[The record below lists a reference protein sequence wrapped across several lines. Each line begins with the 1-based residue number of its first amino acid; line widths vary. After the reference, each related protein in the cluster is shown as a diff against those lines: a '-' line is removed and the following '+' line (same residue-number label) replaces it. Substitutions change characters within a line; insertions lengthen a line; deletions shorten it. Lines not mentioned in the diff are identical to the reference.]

1 MLEEEEDEDKEVE
14 LHQGDKREVVEIRQ
28 QDFKSMIKIS
38 PLYEWWKVKSTY
50 EREKKERKKMN
61 INNS

>member
-1 MLEEEEDEDKEVE
+1 V
-14 LHQGDKREVVEIRQ
+14 DKREVAEIKKKFFR
-28 QDFKSMIKIS
+28 SMIKS
-38 PLYEWWKVKSTY
+38 TPLYERRKVKSTY